1 MLRHL
6 RDTTKNSGLPVGS
19 PEFFCKNLQEKK
31 MTRRRI
37 LYLMNIA
44 CGGGRMQE
52 WKRPEYV
59 WRLVLL
65 LVLVLFGLTRLPS
78 QSVPSSGDLQLT
90 DEVGEKLV
98 ALTFD
103 DGPRPG
109 TTDRLLDG
117 LCARGVK
124 ATFFLVGTQIPYAPE
139 LVERMAREGHQ
150 IGVHTLEHTA
160 VSGLSEEAFR
170 WQVEGERQQLYALVG
185 ERELWLRP
193 PYGSTDDNTARW
205 ADSPVVLWS
214 VDPEDWKDTDVDRI
228 TRHILDH
235 TGDGDIIL
243 MHDIYPSS
251 VDSAL
256 EAVDGLR
263 ERGFC
268 FVTVAEL
275 LERRGIAPRSGQIY
289 RQVRW

>member
-1 MLRHL
+1 
-6 RDTTKNSGLPVGS
+6 
-19 PEFFCKNLQEKK
+19 
-31 MTRRRI
+31 
-37 LYLMNIA
+37 
-44 CGGGRMQE
+44 MQE
-52 WKRPEYV
+52 WKRPEYI

-78 QSVPSSGDLQLT
+78 GSVPSSADLKLPYGA
-90 DEVGEKLV
+90 EKKLV

-117 LCARGVK
+117 LGERGVK

-139 LVERMAREGHQ
+139 LVERMVREGHQ
-150 IGVHTLEHTA
+150 IGVHTLEHTVVA
-160 VSGLSEEAFR
+160 GLSREDFCR
-170 WQVEGERQQLYALVG
+170 QVEGERRQLYGLVG

-193 PYGSTDDNTARW
+193 PYGGMDDNTAQW

-214 VDPEDWKDTDVDRI
+214 VDPEDWKDTDTERI
-228 TRHILDH
+228 TQHILDH

-243 MHDIYPSS
+243 LHDIYPSS

-256 EAVDGLR
+256 AAVDGLR
-263 ERGFC
+263 EQGFR

-275 LERRGIAPRSGQIY
+275 LEQRGIEPQNGQIY
-289 RQVRW
+289 RQVR

>member
-1 MLRHL
+1 MR
-6 RDTTKNSGLPVGS
+6 
-19 PEFFCKNLQEKK
+19 
-31 MTRRRI
+31 
-37 LYLMNIA
+37 
-44 CGGGRMQE
+44 E
-52 WKRPEYV
+52 WKRPEYL

-65 LVLVLFGLTRLPS
+65 VVLVLFGLARLPAAG
-78 QSVPSSGDLQLT
+78 VPSSADLRLP
-90 DEVGEKLV
+90 DVVEEKLV

-117 LCARGVK
+117 LCERGVK

-139 LVERMAREGHQ
+139 LVTRMVREGHQ
-150 IGVHTLEHTA
+150 IGVHTLEHMA
-160 VSGLSEEAFR
+160 VAGLSEAEFR
-170 WQVEGERQQLYALVG
+170 AQVAGERAQLYELVG

-193 PYGSTDDNTARW
+193 PYGMTDENTVRW

-214 VDPEDWKDTDVDRI
+214 VDPEDWKDTDTGRI

-243 MHDIYPSS
+243 LHDIYSSS

-256 EAVDGLR
+256 EVVDGLR
-263 ERGFC
+263 ERGFR
-268 FVTVAEL
+268 FVTVEEL
-275 LERRGIAPRSGQIY
+275 LAHRGITPESGQIY
-289 RQVRW
+289 RQAR

>member
-1 MLRHL
+1 M
-6 RDTTKNSGLPVGS
+6 K
-19 PEFFCKNLQEKK
+19 
-31 MTRRRI
+31 
-37 LYLMNIA
+37 
-44 CGGGRMQE
+44 E
-52 WKRPEYV
+52 WKRPEYL
-59 WRLVLL
+59 WRLGL
-65 LVLVLFGLTRLPS
+65 LVILALFGLSRLPGAG
-78 QSVPSSGDLQLT
+78 VPSSADLQLPGVV
-90 DEVGEKLV
+90 EEKLV

-117 LCARGVK
+117 LYERGVK

-139 LVERMAREGHQ
+139 LVARMVREGHQ

-160 VSGLSEEAFR
+160 VSGLTEAEFR
-170 WQVEGERQQLYALVG
+170 TQVMGERRQLYELVG

-193 PYGSTDDNTARW
+193 PYGMTDENTARW

-214 VDPEDWKDTDVDRI
+214 VDPEDWRDTDTGRI

-243 MHDIYPSS
+243 LHDIYLSS
-251 VDSAL
+251 VESAL

-263 ERGFC
+263 GRGFR
-268 FVTVAEL
+268 FVTVEEL
-275 LERRGIAPRSGQIY
+275 LECRGITPQSGQIY
-289 RQVRW
+289 RQAK

>member
-1 MLRHL
+1 
-6 RDTTKNSGLPVGS
+6 
-19 PEFFCKNLQEKK
+19 
-31 MTRRRI
+31 
-37 LYLMNIA
+37 
-44 CGGGRMQE
+44 MQE
-52 WKRPEYV
+52 WKRPEYL
-59 WRLVLL
+59 WRLALL
-65 LVLVLFGLTRLPS
+65 AILVLFGLTRLSPK
-78 QSVPSSGDLQLT
+78 SVPSSGDLQLPGV
-90 DEVGEKLV
+90 EEKLV

-117 LCARGVK
+117 LCERGVK

-160 VSGLSEEAFR
+160 VSGLNEETFR
-170 WQVEGERQQLYALVG
+170 RQVEGERQQLYSLVG

-193 PYGSTDDNTARW
+193 PYGSTDDNTTRW

-214 VDPEDWKDTDVDRI
+214 VDPEDWKDTDTKRI
-228 TRHILDH
+228 TQHILNH

-243 MHDIYPSS
+243 MHDIYPTS

-256 EAVDGLR
+256 EVVDALR
-263 ERGFC
+263 ERDFQ
-268 FVTVAEL
+268 FVTVEEL
-275 LERRGIAPRSGQIY
+275 LERRGIQPQSGQIY
-289 RQVRW
+289 RQAR